1 MQGVSALGNLQQAAQ
16 ASAQDTKPA
25 VNSQD
30 MQKLKKAASE
40 FEAMLLSSWW
50 SAMKESGLSSG
61 DDSFDAGHD
70 TLDQLG
76 MQAMSSAVASGGGIG
91 LGAMLVHG
99 LLSNTGLGQP
109 SGESK

>member
-1 MQGVSALGNLQQAAQ
+1 MQGVSGLSSSQQAAQ
-16 ASAQDTKPA
+16 TSAQSAKPA
-25 VNSQD
+25 VGSQD

-76 MQAMSSAVASGGGIG
+76 MQAMSSAVAAGGGIG
-91 LGAMLVHG
+91 LGAMLVRG
-99 LLSNTGLGQP
+99 LLSNTGLSQSSAG
-109 SGESK
+109 SK